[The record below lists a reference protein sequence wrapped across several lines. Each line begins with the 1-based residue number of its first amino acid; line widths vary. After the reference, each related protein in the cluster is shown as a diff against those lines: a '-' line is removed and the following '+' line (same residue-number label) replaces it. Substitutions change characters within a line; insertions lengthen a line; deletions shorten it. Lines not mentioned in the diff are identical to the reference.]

1 MSDNPQ
7 LVAEVTPN
15 CVKDTLFYSSV
26 TENFKLMLSNK
37 PLCVNRSFSTRA
49 LTDNSSFCKGAPLIN
64 TDLLPCKTSW
74 FYSGA
79 KCTRRSRPSL
89 HFLLSCFL
97 RFLFLFLGVLKV
109 EFLLCLCLCA
119 APGDRLNEKRWMLL
133 RATGKDN
140 E

>member
-15 CVKDTLFYSSV
+15 CVKNTLFYSSV
-26 TENFKLMLSNK
+26 TENFKLMLPNK

-89 HFLLSCFL
+89 HFLIMFSEIFFC
-97 RFLFLFLGVLKV
+97 LFLGVLKV
-109 EFLLCLCLCA
+109 VSSFCVCVCA
-119 APGDRLNEKRWMLL
+119 APGDRLNGKRWMLL
-133 RATGKDN
+133 HATGKDN

>member
-15 CVKDTLFYSSV
+15 CVKNTLFYSSV
-26 TENFKLMLSNK
+26 TENFKLMLPNK

-97 RFLFLFLGVLKV
+97 RFFSFFSGCFKGC
-109 EFLLCLCLCA
+109 EFLLCLCVCCTRRQAEWEKMDVA
-119 APGDRLNEKRWMLL
+119 ACNWER
-133 RATGKDN
+133 
-140 E
+140 